1 MSYGEHR
8 QNIKKYFKEPFYNLS
23 GIFADYLP
31 VPVRWLIG
39 LAIAGLILV
48 FTGFWGLVKF
58 ILGLF
63 WISAVFLIVALIYQI
78 IKNKKKK

>member
-1 MSYGEHR
+1 MGKHR
-8 QNIKKYFKEPFYNLS
+8 QNIKKYFQEPVYNLS

-31 VPVRWLIG
+31 VPVRWLIV

-63 WISAVFLIVALIYQI
+63 WIGAVFLIAALIYQI
-78 IKNKKKK
+78 IKNKKK